1 MPRLYNLRHKHRIP
15 IPKGAIYC
23 GRGTPYGNPFIGGTH
38 GSRARVIERFKNEVL
53 PDLDVSALRG
63 KDLVCWCVP
72 LPCHCESIME
82 KANAP
87 EPETMLPDGLWES
100 DGKIMATCRGCDR
113 SYEYPCDPDE
123 DGFDPDMSYC
133 GGSPRCCP

>member
-1 MPRLYNLRHKHRIP
+1 MPRIYNLRDKHRIS
-15 IPKGAIYC
+15 IPRDAVYC

-87 EPETMLPDGLWES
+87 EPETMLPDGLYELV
-100 DGKIMATCRGCDR
+100 DGKIMANCISCGQP
-113 SYEYPCDPDE
+113 YEWPGEPEEFE
-123 DGFDPDMSYC
+123 DGPYNVC
-133 GGSPRCCP
+133 GRSQWCIP